1 MESIQ
6 QAITGAVPSLTAE
19 KVTAVMTELQ
29 SKGFFEFD
37 DLRYLDCE
45 KDLAGILLP
54 VELRKLSAKMKIH
67 FAESPGMCPWI
78 Y

>member
-29 SKGFFEFD
+29 SKGFFGFD
-37 DLRYLDCE
+37 DLRYIDCE
-45 KDLAGILLP
+45 KIWLVFCCQLNCGNSLQ
-54 VELRKLSAKMKIH
+54 R
-67 FAESPGMCPWI
+67 
-78 Y
+78 